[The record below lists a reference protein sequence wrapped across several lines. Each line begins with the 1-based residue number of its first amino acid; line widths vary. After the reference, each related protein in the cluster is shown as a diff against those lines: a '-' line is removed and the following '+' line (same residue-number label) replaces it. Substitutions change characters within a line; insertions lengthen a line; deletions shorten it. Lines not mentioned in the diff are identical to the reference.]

1 MKETRLKN
9 ILKPSVYEMV
19 INKYIQFIRNGE
31 KNKAL
36 GLKTIAYASI
46 YPRLNEDGSNPWR
59 DPNEFLR
66 EICRNDYVFNG
77 FYKLIKMPNSHIFG
91 IKIEKIK
98 TKLL

>member
-36 GLKTIAYASI
+36 GLKTIAYANI

-66 EICRNDYVFNG
+66 EIVSTDYIFDA
-77 FYKLIKMPNSHIFG
+77 FYKLIKTPNYYLFG